1 MPDDHLHRKRQT
13 YHQLRR
19 EVTAGLL
26 YDHSRLNT
34 NTAKTLETASFL
46 YALIELMSE
55 KGLIGIDELDARKR
69 IVGQRLAEQFRKNGN
84 GVMLQDPEYD
94 KYGFQEQVE
103 FNCRQ
108 YQPVCRMACCRIPFA
123 LSKQDIREGIVNWS
137 LGEPYLIEHS
147 TDGYCIHLDQETSG
161 CTIYTNRSVP
171 CRAFDCRKDDRIW
184 LDFANQKINPAVYRP
199 DWPGCLSRNEGPI
212 T

>member
-34 NTAKTLETASFL
+34 NTVKTLETASFL

-69 IVGQRLAEQFRKNGN
+69 IVG
-84 GVMLQDPEYD
+84 
-94 KYGFQEQVE
+94 
-103 FNCRQ
+103 
-108 YQPVCRMACCRIPFA
+108 
-123 LSKQDIREGIVNWS
+123 
-137 LGEPYLIEHS
+137 EPYLIEHS

-161 CTIYTNRSVP
+161 CTIYADRPVP
-171 CRAFDCRKDDRIW
+171 CR
-184 LDFANQKINPAVYRP
+184 N
-199 DWPGCLSRNEGPI
+199 
-212 T
+212 